1 MANYLFLYFQKF
13 WETNVTQKEA
23 AKIDFIAKTIEVKA
37 ERHIGDETP
46 LVRKK
51 TWRNKTNKA
60 THSVNL

>member
-1 MANYLFLYFQKF
+1 M
-13 WETNVTQKEA
+13 TQKEA

-60 THSVNL
+60 THSVNLWGDL